1 MTGTDRGTGGTGAT
15 GGGGGPT
22 TVWDTRRTAWAYLR
36 RVVEASRGDVVRLLW
51 PDGDVTAP
59 ADVERVAG
67 MIRVADPALPARL
80 AAATGPRTAADP
92 STDREWADRHGWR
105 LITPDDP
112 EWPTARLAEAF
123 RDFPDLTDGADVAAD
138 GVRGRAARPFAL
150 WATGPADLGRAV
162 ERSVAM
168 VGTRSATSYGT
179 RVTRTMAGDLAAAG
193 HTVVSGGA
201 VGIDTAAHRG
211 ALAARGT
218 TVAVAASGPGEIYP
232 RANSDLFGSIAG
244 SGLVVTEYPPL
255 LRPARH
261 RFLTR
266 NRLVA
271 ALTRGTVLLAA
282 GYRSGAVNTANW
294 ADAML
299 RPVMVLPGPVDSP
312 DYVGCHKRLRDQ
324 AGILVTRAAD
334 VREILDPV
342 GAVDTDGQLRMEFA
356 ATPVQQLTQD
366 QLAVFDACALAGGRT
381 DGTGTPDRIVAETG
395 LALRAVVR
403 IIAELEKAG
412 LARRE
417 GSRWIKTDR

>member
-1 MTGTDRGTGGTGAT
+1 MNTTGRQVNTTG
-15 GGGGGPT
+15 PQ
-22 TVWDTRRTAWAYLR
+22 WDSRRTAWAYLR
-36 RVVEASRGDVVRLLW
+36 RVVEASRGDLVRLLW
-51 PDGDVTAP
+51 PDGDVTVP
-59 ADVERVAG
+59 ADVERIAG
-67 MIRVADPALPARL
+67 MIRVCDPALPESL
-80 AAATGPRTAADP
+80 VGVTAARAGTDP
-92 STDREWADRHGWR
+92 ATDCEWADRNGWR
-105 LITPDDP
+105 LLTPDDA
-112 EWPTARLAEAF
+112 EWPTLRLAESF
-123 RDFPDLTDGADVAAD
+123 QDFPDLAAGGDVAAD

-150 WATGPADLGRAV
+150 WATGPASLATAV
-162 ERSVAM
+162 ERSIAM
-168 VGTRSATSYGT
+168 VGTRSATAYGT
-179 RVTRTMAGDLAAAG
+179 RITHTMAGELAAAG

-211 ALAARGT
+211 ALAVQGT

-232 RANSDLFGSIAG
+232 RANADLFGRIAQ

-312 DYVGCHKRLRDQ
+312 DYVGCHKRLRDG
-324 AGILVTRAAD
+324 AGILVTRAVD
-334 VREILDPV
+334 VREVIEPL
-342 GAVDTDGQLRMEFA
+342 GSVDTDGQLRMEFS
-356 ATPVQQLTQD
+356 ATPVQRLTQD
-366 QLAVFDACALAGGRT
+366 QLAVFDACGIAGGLR
-381 DGTGTPDRIVAETG
+381 DGDSRDGQPSAGTPDRIAAETG
-395 LALRAVVR
+395 LGLRSVVR

-412 LARRE
+412 LARRD
-417 GSRWIKTDR
+417 GARWIKTDR